1 MEKKTD
7 IHAVELVRRI
17 RDQQAALLQDKSNE
31 EIIEF
36 FRKAGEASR
45 KRTRTKGWTAANKRM
60 QPPTHQAGRG

>member
-36 FRKAGEASR
+36 FRKAGESSR
-45 KRTRTKGWTAANKRM
+45 KRAHTKGRAAANKSM
-60 QPPTHQAGRG
+60 QPPAHRARRG